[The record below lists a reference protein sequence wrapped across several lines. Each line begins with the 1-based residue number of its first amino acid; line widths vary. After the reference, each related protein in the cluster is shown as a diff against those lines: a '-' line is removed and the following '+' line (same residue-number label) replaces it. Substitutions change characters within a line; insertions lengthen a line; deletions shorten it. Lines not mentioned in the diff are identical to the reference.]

1 MGWSSRKQRPVRMR
15 APLARTADLLV
26 EEFGDELLIY
36 DQRSDRAHCLSPAA
50 ARVWRACDATTTV
63 EELCAA
69 LELDRGTLA
78 RALEE
83 LEACELLD
91 SVPAAGVTR
100 REATARLA
108 KLGAAAATAPLIY
121 SIAAPAPAMAATQ
134 AFCTSLGCPTGAS
147 IAAHRTFC
155 SNQGCLLCQGR
166 SCSGGSNSGSACVAS
181 CTNCTAALINQR
193 CSKTG
198 CLLNTPTACP

>member
-1 MGWSSRKQRPVRMR
+1 MGWLSRQQHHVRGR
-15 APLARTADLLV
+15 RPLARTADLLV
-26 EEFGDELLIY
+26 EEFEDELLIY
-36 DQRSDRAHCLSPAA
+36 DQRSDQAHCLSPAA

-63 EELCAA
+63 EQLGAA

-91 SVPAAGVTR
+91 SGPAAGVTR

-121 SIAAPAPAMAATQ
+121 SIAAPAPAMAASQ
-134 AFCTSLGCPTGAS
+134 AFCARLGCPTGANQ
-147 IAAHRTFC
+147 AARRTFC
-155 SNQGCLLCQGR
+155 TNQGCVLCQGT
-166 SCSGGSNSGSACVAS
+166 SCSGGNNSGSACVAA
-181 CTNCTAALINQR
+181 CANCTATLINQT
-193 CSKTG
+193 CNKTG
-198 CLLNTPTACP
+198 CVPSACP